1 MKHQLPLNRTT
12 AFLTPA
18 FRTFNQP
25 LLAETG
31 LSGRPA
37 WLYSNLVSLLQDIQ
51 NGERPPEDY
60 LKEVL
65 RLLILQR
72 KSQQQAILERL
83 RRIESVPRELNTQQ
97 IWEIISAHLKMP
109 RSSRLPVLII
119 AAAYDTAQESLDKRY
134 TRLLPHT
141 AADKPADALGDLE
154 IELSSQGHPYIVY
167 EVKDKTIT
175 PGDIDSALQKLSE
188 RTELPAEYA
197 FVSTKPIPPAV
208 YDYIQSV
215 NRQQRATELQAFDC
229 LEFLKHFLHLF
240 HEKRMQF
247 FDRYRELVLNEP
259 TSAVAQRLKERLL
272 ELIESAQGNR
282 SSAQ

>member
-154 IELSSQGHPYIVY
+154 IELSSQGHPY
-167 EVKDKTIT
+167 
-175 PGDIDSALQKLSE
+175 
-188 RTELPAEYA
+188 
-197 FVSTKPIPPAV
+197 TKSRI
-208 YDYIQSV
+208 
-215 NRQQRATELQAFDC
+215 RR
-229 LEFLKHFLHLF
+229 
-240 HEKRMQF
+240 
-247 FDRYRELVLNEP
+247 
-259 TSAVAQRLKERLL
+259 
-272 ELIESAQGNR
+272 
-282 SSAQ
+282 